1 MTNEYSYFMKK
12 WISFL
17 IFFIPVLIHSQVDSA
32 SSKTSITELQA
43 KGAVF
48 MIVSH
53 SGLLPNFV
61 VRENQ
66 EVKTAIA
73 YIKNKQRYIEYN
85 PEIISGI
92 IDSSKTDWS
101 AVSILA
107 HEIAHHLLGHTL
119 NPKHLSPGDELACD
133 RYSGFILQSMG
144 ASKEQSQQALMVAA
158 SVYGSKSHP
167 PRDARI
173 EAISQGWDAAAQI
186 VPEET
191 LIFFEDKETYLYKLR
206 FEGDENLY
214 YISKDNKVVWYNN
227 YARPIIFGKFQD
239 AQSKSYEFEI
249 VWEDEKFFI
258 DNKGKVWN
266 LTSYNVML
274 KVGRIE
280 SMKQEHKATK
290 TKTKNEK

>member
-1 MTNEYSYFMKK
+1 MQTQQSRLMIR
-12 WISFL
+12 WIIILAFCL
-17 IFFIPVLIHSQVDSA
+17 PNYLHSQTETRQASA
-32 SSKTSITELQA
+32 GISELQA
-43 KGAVF
+43 KEAVF
-48 MIVSH
+48 KIVSH

-61 VRENQ
+61 VREN
-66 EVKTAIA
+66 ENVKTAIA

-85 PEIISGI
+85 SHIISGI
-92 IDSSKTDWS
+92 IDSTKTDWS

-119 NPKHLSPGDELACD
+119 DPKHLSPGDELACD

-144 ASKEQSQQALMVAA
+144 ATKDQAQQALTVAA

-173 EAISQGWDAAAQI
+173 QSIHQGWDDAAQL
-186 VPEET
+186 VSKET

-214 YISKDNKVVWYNN
+214 YISKEHEVVWYNN
-227 YARPIIFGKFQD
+227 YARPIIFGKFQKSE
-239 AQSKSYEFEI
+239 SKNYEFEI
-249 VWEDEKFFI
+249 VWENEKFFI
-258 DNKGKVWN
+258 DNKGFIWN

-280 SMKQEHKATK
+280 SMLVEAPVAK
-290 TKTKNEK
+290 TKKE